1 MIGSISIWKKTKRC
15 HLGFKH
21 IKRCHLGFKHIRYPG
36 CKKPWVYTTWLRFGF
51 NCLTSC
57 QQIQFV
63 QAHMKHYNQQLH
75 FCTSFFSFFNSW
87 RQKII
92 THTCTQSACFFH
104 LLHLWSTHPSRA
116 LSSLS
121 LYPPHCAPI
130 HFSHVPPPDPHPPFL
145 QLYPKARKG
154 WEGGWGKWSGVCVV
168 ENEDEKWGAGETTNP
183 CGEHCSIPTPQVTCP
198 PSLPPS
204 LLLCLPRFPPGPH
217 SIVPLTPLP
226 LSLFLKEQFW
236 TKSKRCLCSL
246 ASSHH

>member
-154 WEGGWGKWSGVCVV
+154 WEGGWGKWSGVCVWWRTRMRSG
-168 ENEDEKWGAGETTNP
+168 EQEKP
-183 CGEHCSIPTPQVTCP
+183 PTPVESTAP
-198 PSLPPS
+198 FPHHRWLALHPSLHPS
-204 LLLCLPRFPPGPH
+204 CSASLVFPP
-217 SIVPLTPLP
+217 VLTPSS
-226 LSLFLKEQFW
+226 LSPHY
-236 TKSKRCLCSL
+236 RSL
-246 ASSHH
+246 SS